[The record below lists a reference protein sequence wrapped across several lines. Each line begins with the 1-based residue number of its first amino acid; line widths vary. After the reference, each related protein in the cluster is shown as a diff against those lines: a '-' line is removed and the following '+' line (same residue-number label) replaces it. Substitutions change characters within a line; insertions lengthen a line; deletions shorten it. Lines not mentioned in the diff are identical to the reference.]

1 MAPKEKNKVVK
12 TEILNVRSMLRHTS
26 LSLYKGSRETK
37 KLPISNLINGAIIN
51 NKTRAPKKVSVK

>member
-1 MAPKEKNKVVK
+1 
-12 TEILNVRSMLRHTS
+12 MLRHTS